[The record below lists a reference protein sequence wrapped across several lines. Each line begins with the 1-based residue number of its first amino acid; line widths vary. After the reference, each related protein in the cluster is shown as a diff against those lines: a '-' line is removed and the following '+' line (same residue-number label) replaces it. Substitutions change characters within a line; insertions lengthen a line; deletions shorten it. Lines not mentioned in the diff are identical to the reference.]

1 MFMRQA
7 AGSHMGSDNFV
18 KALTVGALLA
28 FVAGLLAHR
37 VGYDRDRSFYAVV
50 LTVIA
55 ALYPL
60 FAVTSGGQK
69 LVPEVMFFAV
79 FSALAA
85 IGFLNSLWIVA
96 VGLFLHGVFDFARH
110 AYLPAPGAPE
120 WWPAFCGAYDVVA
133 AVGLAL
139 LLFAKPDQA
148 RRGREENE
156 LAR

>member
-85 IGFLNSLWIVA
+85 IGSSIAF
-96 VGLFLHGVFDFARH
+96 GLSRSGFSCTESSTSPDMPTYPH
-110 AYLPAPGAPE
+110 
-120 WWPAFCGAYDVVA
+120 
-133 AVGLAL
+133 LAL
-139 LLFAKPDQA
+139 RNGGRHFVAPMTWSQLLA
-148 RRGREENE
+148 
-156 LAR
+156 